1 MYDPVRFGVSEVSMH
16 LLQSIFAEV
25 YVCDDVSTDSPT
37 QVL

>member
-16 LLQSIFAEV
+16 LLQSMFAEV
-25 YVCDDVSTDSPT
+25 YDDVSTDPPA